1 MSVVAPLAIGF
12 VFAWLLQR
20 AGLSRYDRIA
30 NIFRLRDLAVLKF
43 LLSALVTAA
52 IGLRVLESLGY
63 AEDLPVPNTYVAGNL
78 LGGVVFGV
86 GMALSGFCP
95 GTVAAGAGEGR
106 LDYLV
111 PGMLGLFAGALA
123 YGMAYDRVMPALT
136 KVGNLGAVTFAEL
149 AHADAVWI
157 VVVVVELAGLLF
169 YALERVPFFE
179 VKPPR

>member
-1 MSVVAPLAIGF
+1 MNVVAPLAIGF

-30 NIFRLRDLAVLKF
+30 NVFRFRDYAVLQF

-52 IGLRVLESLGY
+52 VGLRVLDSLGLV
-63 AEDLPVPNTYVAGNL
+63 EDLPVPATLVVGNL
-78 LGGVVFGV
+78 VGGLVFGA

-111 PGMLGLFAGALA
+111 PGMLGLLAGALV
-123 YGMAYDRVMPALT
+123 YGLAYDTLMPAIAKL
-136 KVGNLGAVTFAEL
+136 GNYGPITLADV
-149 AHADAVWI
+149 AHADASW
-157 VVVVVELAGLLF
+157 VVVLFAEITAIVF
-169 YALERVPFFE
+169 YAVERMRARSTAV
-179 VKPPR
+179 RA